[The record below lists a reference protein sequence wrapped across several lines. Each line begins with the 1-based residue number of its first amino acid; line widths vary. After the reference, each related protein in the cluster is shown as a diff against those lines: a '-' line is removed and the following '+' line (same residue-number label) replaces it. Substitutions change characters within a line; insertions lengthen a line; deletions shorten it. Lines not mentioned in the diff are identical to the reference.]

1 MRAQYSRLR
10 TAERYVKALRIRRA
24 AVKLPLMVAYAYR
37 REVLDRLAD
46 HGFKPLPST
55 TPGQLRDAL
64 RNLQQVTQIKV
75 LRAAL
80 LDGRIPK
87 ADYANHVV
95 ALRKRYWLLSLPV
108 QLWTDRV
115 AMRNTACAAGA

>member
-1 MRAQYSRLR
+1 
-10 TAERYVKALRIRRA
+10 
-24 AVKLPLMVAYAYR
+24 MVAYAYR

-46 HGFKPLPST
+46 HGLRPLPST
-55 TPGQLRDAL
+55 APGQLRDAL
-64 RNLQQVTQIKV
+64 RDLYKYEIKV

-95 ALRKRYWLLSLPV
+95 ALRKRYWLLSVPL
-108 QLWTDRV
+108 QLWTGEK
-115 AMRNTACAAGA
+115 A